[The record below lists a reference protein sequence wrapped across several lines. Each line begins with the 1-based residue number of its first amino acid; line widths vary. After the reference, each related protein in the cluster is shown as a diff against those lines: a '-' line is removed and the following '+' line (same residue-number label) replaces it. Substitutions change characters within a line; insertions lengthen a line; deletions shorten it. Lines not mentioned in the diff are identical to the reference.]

1 MTMNKVLR
9 QQNAEE
15 YDRRYGEVPGED
27 EGQCQECGFDIA
39 LGDCQ
44 RCIDVAR
51 ARDKKRGAKSRY
63 KRAEIW

>member
-27 EGQCQECGFDIA
+27 EGQCPKCGFDLA

-51 ARDKKRGAKSRY
+51 AKDKKKVSKTRY
-63 KRAEIW
+63 KLGEIW